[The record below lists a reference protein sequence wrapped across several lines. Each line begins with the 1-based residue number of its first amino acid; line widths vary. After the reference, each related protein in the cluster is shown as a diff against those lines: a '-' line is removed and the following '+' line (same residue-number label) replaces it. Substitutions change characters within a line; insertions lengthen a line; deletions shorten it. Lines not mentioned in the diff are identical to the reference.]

1 MNYQGMKS
9 GQTIIGYCR
18 VSTELESQTQS
29 LLGQSEEIQR
39 YCDFHGHTLVAS
51 FEDRCSGRTECRD
64 GLQKALDYQRE
75 NGGVIATTDLS
86 RLARNVKTIA
96 DFIHSDVEFLLTRSG
111 TNLTKTQ
118 IYLFVIIAEQF
129 SDEQSCK
136 VSHGIQNLFLRD
148 PSARSRWGAGHSKEA
163 TERQV
168 KLMHEGKQRR
178 ADAFA
183 EAYGPLA
190 FTAYQQGLSYRA
202 VAAMLSDAGI
212 ETRRGKSA
220 WSAKSTRALI
230 LRYQSLITPPD
241 EPSED
246 LG

>member
-1 MNYQGMKS
+1 
-9 GQTIIGYCR
+9 
-18 VSTELESQTQS
+18 
-29 LLGQSEEIQR
+29 
-39 YCDFHGHTLVAS
+39 
-51 FEDRCSGRTECRD
+51 
-64 GLQKALDYQRE
+64 
-75 NGGVIATTDLS
+75 
-86 RLARNVKTIA
+86 
-96 DFIHSDVEFLLTRSG
+96 
-111 TNLTKTQ
+111 
-118 IYLFVIIAEQF
+118 
-129 SDEQSCK
+129 
-136 VSHGIQNLFLRD
+136 
-148 PSARSRWGAGHSKEA
+148 
-163 TERQV
+163 
-168 KLMHEGKQRR
+168 MHKGKQRR

-241 EPSED
+241 ETPSED